1 MATSEGAKTAKTWF
15 QGKRVPLYILVGG
28 SLIGARFVSLACK
41 ADCFGNCST
50 HISHAGIDCN
60 DVIDSLR
67 LPRHLIYVYIC
78 IYRVAGAASYLSTRA
93 THPHVESSKLLR
105 QDPVPEER
113 ESAAGE
119 GAAHKESTGRKTT
132 R

>member
-28 SLIGARFVSLACK
+28 SLI
-41 ADCFGNCST
+41 
-50 HISHAGIDCN
+50 
-60 DVIDSLR
+60 
-67 LPRHLIYVYIC
+67 
-78 IYRVAGAASYLSTRA
+78 GAASYLSTRA

-132 R
+132 RALGLFDGQNSDGILPNNKISKKIGDITGQNDPSAPRS